1 MAARRKAKRMGRP
14 PGPPEQVRRHRV
26 TTTFTDDELATL
38 ERMAEERGLP
48 VGTMLY
54 EFVRRRLGPR
64 Q

>member
-1 MAARRKAKRMGRP
+1 M
-14 PGPPEQVRRHRV
+14 